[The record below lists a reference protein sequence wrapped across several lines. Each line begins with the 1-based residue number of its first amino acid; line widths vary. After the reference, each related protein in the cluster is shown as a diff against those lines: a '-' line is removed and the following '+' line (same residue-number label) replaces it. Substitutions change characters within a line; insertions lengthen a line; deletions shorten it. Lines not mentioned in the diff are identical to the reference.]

1 MGEVFAENC
10 AVISEKELICNDVA
24 CEDRKI
30 LFLNMQNILTTCR
43 RACAFHARLIK
54 KMFRIS
60 AQKNLN
66 MSFRMM
72 HTASKSL
79 RKRLLS
85 YFSEQALEHGSLH
98 FTTPFN
104 RHQLADYL
112 AVNRSALSI
121 ELSKMQDDGL
131 LTYHRNEFTLR
142 ENLNYE

>member
-1 MGEVFAENC
+1 M
-10 AVISEKELICNDVA
+10 
-24 CEDRKI
+24 
-30 LFLNMQNILTTCR
+30 
-43 RACAFHARLIK
+43 
-54 KMFRIS
+54 
-60 AQKNLN
+60 N

-112 AVNRSALSI
+112 AVNRSAMSN